1 MAILI
6 AQFQLAAQCG
16 VIVDEFIV
24 ALRLSS
30 DTIIIGEARAGAL
43 EQIRMVDMILSMLCI
58 RTCG

>member
-1 MAILI
+1 MTK
-6 AQFQLAAQCG
+6 FGLAAECG
-16 VIVDEFIV
+16 VIVDEFIA
-24 ALRLSS
+24 ALRSS